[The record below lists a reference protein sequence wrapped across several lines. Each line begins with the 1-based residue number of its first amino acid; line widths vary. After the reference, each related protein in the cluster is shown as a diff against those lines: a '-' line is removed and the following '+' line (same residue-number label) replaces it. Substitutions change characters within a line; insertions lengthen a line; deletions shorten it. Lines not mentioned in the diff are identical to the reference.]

1 MVSEKVVT
9 ETGEQLRDY
18 ELVLILRPELAEQ
31 DFEAALERVS
41 RLITARGGIIDDT
54 ERWGKRRLAY
64 PIKHSGEGNYVLM
77 KFKLKPTL
85 GKELETS
92 LRITDEVLRHLLVR
106 LDS

>member
-1 MVSEKVVT
+1 VVT